1 MIVGNIYIH
10 IQYIYMYCT
19 YTYSCLGVEHM
30 CTQYIYIC
38 VQILVSNKH
47 QGKIS
52 DDDSIIAISYMLN
65 FDVGEPSRDLLA
77 FGCDFSPRLLGKTVR
92 CGQVVG
98 ILSCLI
104 TTHGRNIL
112 MLQDYIIVT

>member
-1 MIVGNIYIH
+1 MIVVNI
-10 IQYIYMYCT
+10 YIYMYVLYLYIFMFRGRT
-19 YTYSCLGVEHM
+19 HV
-30 CTQYIYIC
+30 YIYIY

-65 FDVGEPSRDLLA
+65 FDVGEPSRDLLT

>member
-1 MIVGNIYIH
+1 MLGICIYDSGE
-10 IQYIYMYCT
+10 YIYMYCT

-30 CTQYIYIC
+30 CTYIYIY

-65 FDVGEPSRDLLA
+65 FDVGEPSRDLLT

>member
-1 MIVGNIYIH
+1 MIVGNIYIYTYTV
-10 IQYIYMYCT
+10 YIYVLYLYIFMFRGRT
-19 YTYSCLGVEHM
+19 HVYTV
-30 CTQYIYIC
+30 YIC

-65 FDVGEPSRDLLA
+65 LDVGEPSRDLLA